1 MRSNVFVIESGETS
15 FADLN
20 ALPCFSCLL
29 SFFFFF
35 FFKFRI
41 EGPVWREGLGEK
53 SVYILTGHRLK
64 TDLQMQCEILL
75 LMLVD
80 SIMYLPFILSSFTKS
95 YLVSSLADN
104 KMNS

>member
-1 MRSNVFVIESGETS
+1 MLCHVSVV
-15 FADLN
+15 
-20 ALPCFSCLL
+20 CFH
-29 SFFFFF
+29 FFFFF

-95 YLVSSLADN
+95 YLVTSLADN